1 MSAPTGIVDC
11 VQGYVI
17 SRPLG
22 IDEFVAFLGSY
33 GAASKPLAA

>member
-1 MSAPTGIVDC
+1 

-22 IDEFVAFLGSY
+22 IDELVAFLGKD
-33 GAASKPLAA
+33 GMAWKARDFAA